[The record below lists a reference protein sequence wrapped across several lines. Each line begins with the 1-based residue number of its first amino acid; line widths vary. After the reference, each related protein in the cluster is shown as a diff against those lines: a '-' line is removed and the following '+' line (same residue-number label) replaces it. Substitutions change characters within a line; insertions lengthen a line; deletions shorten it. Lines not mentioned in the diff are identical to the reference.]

1 MRRGKTFTLQH
12 RIVRSEGQPLY
23 MQLVQGLIHEIERGR
38 LRAGSV
44 LPSSREL
51 AAELD
56 LNRKTV
62 VTAYEELTA
71 QGWLETDGRRGTR
84 VSAHLPETHYGRAQ
98 PGRSQTRPLFHFRK
112 APERP
117 LAIPGGSR
125 IKFDEGSPDGSLFPA
140 EILAR
145 SFRQAALMA
154 ARQKRLSYRDPRGSE
169 LLRDAIAA
177 MLREERG
184 LVVGPQNICVTR
196 GSQAAIMLAA
206 RTLTRQG
213 ACALAEELTY
223 EPAVQA
229 LEGCGLPVHP
239 LRMDEGGLVVDDLE
253 AQCRKHRVAAL
264 FLTPH
269 HQFPTTIS
277 LAPERRLRIADL
289 ARQFGFAIIE
299 DDYDYEFRFGS
310 LPLLPMAAYAPES
323 VVYVGS
329 LSKLLLPAL
338 RVGYV
343 AASEEVVAAIAHQ
356 VSLTDGMGSTLTEDA
371 VAYLFQDGEVRRH
384 ARKAG
389 RIYAERRDAMARAM
403 EEHLG
408 EFAETRLPQG
418 GLAMW
423 LQFHDLEAL
432 ARLEQQAPGKGI
444 SLAASE
450 SYRLGPHA
458 PHGLRFGF
466 AAHEPAIA
474 VSAVKTLG
482 RLARG

>member
-12 RIVRSEGQPLY
+12 RIGRSEGQPLY
-23 MQLVQGLIHEIERGR
+23 MQLAHGLIHEIERGR
-38 LRAGSV
+38 LQAGSV

-51 AAELD
+51 AVELG

-71 QGWLETDGRRGTR
+71 QGWLEADGRRGTR
-84 VSAHLPETHYGRAQ
+84 VCTHLPETHDGKAQ
-98 PGRSQTRPLFHFRK
+98 QSRSQSQPVFQFRK
-112 APERP
+112 APDRP
-117 LAIPGGSR
+117 LTIPSGSR

-145 SFRQAALMA
+145 SFRRAALMA

-206 RTLTRQG
+206 RTLARQD

-239 LRMDEGGLVVDDLE
+239 LRMDEGGLIVDDLE
-253 AQCRKHRVAAL
+253 AHCREHRVAAL

-277 LAPERRLRIADL
+277 LAPERRLRIAEL

-299 DDYDYEFRFGS
+299 DDYDHEFRFGS
-310 LPLLPMAAYAPES
+310 QPLLPMAAYAPES

-343 AASEEVVAAIAHQ
+343 AASEDVVAAIAHQ
-356 VSLTDGMGSTLTEDA
+356 VSLTDGMGSTLTEEA

-389 RIYAERRDAMARAM
+389 RIYAERRDSMAHAVAQ
-403 EEHLG
+403 HLG
-408 EFAETRLPQG
+408 TFAETRLPQG

-423 LQFHDLEAL
+423 LQFHDLDAL
-432 ARLEQQAPGKGI
+432 ARMERQAPDHGI
-444 SLAASE
+444 RFAASE
-450 SYRLGPHA
+450 SYRIGPLA
-458 PHGLRFGF
+458 PRGLRFGF
-466 AAHEPAIA
+466 AAHDPSSAIGA
-474 VSAVKTLG
+474 VETLG